1 MPTTVKLTRDGGV
14 ATLKLSSSEGLHILG
29 RPVLEELVEYVDA
42 LSTDPNVSC
51 LVLTGEGE
59 RTFSAGADLRALV
72 EMTTTSARAYAEFG
86 QKVTQSFARFPVPTI
101 CALNG
106 PVYGGG
112 IELAI
117 TCDIRVATQG
127 TVFLYQAAKLGLLP
141 GWGGTQ
147 RLPALVGPSRAKA
160 MMLLCRPV
168 GAPEALEW
176 GLVDEVVPRSELREA
191 VKRWAASATE
201 LARHSAVQI
210 KRALDLGNPGDYA
223 GEREAFAACFATGET
238 QARIQEF
245 LSRSGDKHLTPALPD
260 IV

>member
-14 ATLKLSSSEGLHILG
+14 ATLKLSSSDGLHILG
-29 RPVLEELVEYVDA
+29 RKVMEEIAEHVDA
-42 LSTDPNVSC
+42 LSTDPGVNC

-59 RTFSAGADLRALV
+59 RTFSAGADLRAVV
-72 EMTTTSARAYAEFG
+72 ELNVTSARGYSEFG
-86 QKVTQSFARFPVPTI
+86 QKVTQSLARFPVPTI

-117 TCDIRVATQG
+117 TCDLRVAATG

-147 RLPALVGPSRAKA
+147 RLPSLVGPSRAKA
-160 MMLLCRPV
+160 MMLMCRPV

-176 GLVDEVVPRSELREA
+176 GLVDEVVPRAELRAA
-191 VKRWAASATE
+191 VKKWADSASE

-210 KRALDLGNPGDYA
+210 KRALDLGHPGDYA

-238 QARIQEF
+238 QARIEAF
-245 LSRSGDKHLTPALPD
+245 LARGAKHLTPALPD